1 MMWLLIAG
9 IQETGE
15 EYLCQL
21 LDDGAR
27 GHDPPPSPIVRV
39 LATLR
44 YPRQR
49 AIMQP
54 ETAHE
59 IPPLGAGL
67 ICRLPAL
74 RALSPEEAARALRGD
89 AFPPTQALD
98 AAIREAG
105 SEAEREI
112 LLRHQAGAMARG
124 QRTVAFREWEWQRIR
139 SNDAGRNAHALSD
152 QGPGAHHGNGGLP
165 LVR

>member
-9 IQETGE
+9 VRETGE

-74 RALSPEEAARALRGD
+74 RALGPEEAARALDGEG
-89 AFPPTQALD
+89 FPPGQALEE
-98 AAIREAG
+98 AIREAG
-105 SEAEREI
+105 SEAEKEI
-112 LLRHQAGAMARG
+112 LLRHRAGSLARS
-124 QRTVAFREWEWQRIR
+124 QRVVSFREWEWPRIR
-139 SNDAGRNAHALSD
+139 SNDSGRER
-152 QGPGAHHGNGGLP
+152 NG
-165 LVR
+165 

>member
-1 MMWLLIAG
+1 MPWLLIAG
-9 IQETGE
+9 MRETGE

-21 LDDGAR
+21 LDADAR
-27 GHDPPPSPIVRV
+27 GHDPTPSPIVRV

-59 IPPLGAGL
+59 IPPLPAGL

-74 RALSPEEAARALRGD
+74 RMPGPEELALEGRHAESLAAALSRAL
-89 AFPPTQALD
+89 A
-98 AAIREAG
+98 EAG
-105 SEAEREI
+105 SEEEMEI
-112 LLRHQAGAMARG
+112 LRRHAAGIIRHTA
-124 QRTVAFREWEWQRIR
+124 RTVDFTEWNWRRIQCG
-139 SNDAGRNAHALSD
+139 NAAGERTHAH
-152 QGPGAHHGNGGLP
+152 G
-165 LVR
+165 

>member
-9 IQETGE
+9 MRETGE

-21 LDDGAR
+21 LDAGAR

-59 IPPLGAGL
+59 IPPLGAGM

-74 RALSPEEAARALRGD
+74 RALGPEEAERALLGIG
-89 AFPPTQALD
+89 FPPGQALD

-112 LLRHQAGAMARG
+112 LLRHRAGILSRS
-124 QRTVAFREWEWQRIR
+124 QRAVAFREWEWQRIR
-139 SNDAGRNAHALSD
+139 SNDRGEGAGAW
-152 QGPGAHHGNGGLP
+152 NG
-165 LVR
+165 